1 MTQAK
6 ARNRDSISHKPDQS
20 LPRKKILRGKL
31 NFQRVFK
38 RSTVLKNS
46 PLLCRYRVYSNPNT
60 QCLFG
65 FIAPQKIFRRAVDRN
80 RAKRLL
86 RETFR
91 TNQQLLPPSIRN
103 NEIGFHAIF
112 IATSKDLSYSSVEQ
126 SMVSLLKMISYK
138 LTSDRPPAA
147 DNNHQKTD

>member
-1 MTQAK
+1 VTQAK
-6 ARNRDSISHKPDQS
+6 AQNRTNISHKPDQS

-31 NFQRVFK
+31 NFQRLFK

-46 PLLCRYRVYSNPNT
+46 PLLCRYRVYSNPDS

-65 FIAPQKIFRRAVDRN
+65 FTAPGKLFRRAVDRN

-91 TNQQLLPPSIRN
+91 TNQHLLPASVRN

-112 IATSKDLSYSSVEQ
+112 IATAKDLSYSNVEQ
-126 SMVSLLKMISYK
+126 SMVSLLKMISDK
-138 LTSDRPPAA
+138 LTSDRNSAT